1 VAEHYFAVLMF
12 KVLIQPQT
20 GAGVVRTEAIVALP
34 TPSGSRAGRRRS
46 ARSRVRLAPRPSR
59 SLKLGEA
66 EGQSYGVDCLKV
78 ELRVAEQCQL
88 DLPAESDDV
97 RLVEEELVGS

>member
-1 VAEHYFAVLMF
+1 VAEHYFAAHSPANRRGCG
-12 KVLIQPQT
+12 QD
-20 GAGVVRTEAIVALP
+20 
-34 TPSGSRAGRRRS
+34 GSD
-46 ARSRVRLAPRPSR
+46 R
-59 SLKLGEA
+59 SLAHPKRVPGRSSPFSSIKSSSCPSAQSLSETGEA